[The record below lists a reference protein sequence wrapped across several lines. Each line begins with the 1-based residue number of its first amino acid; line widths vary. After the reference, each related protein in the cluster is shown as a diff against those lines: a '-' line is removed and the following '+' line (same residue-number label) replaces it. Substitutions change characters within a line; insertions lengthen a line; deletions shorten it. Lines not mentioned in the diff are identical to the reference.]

1 MIPERNNY
9 MRKFIPILLVTT
21 LLFGLVGCSNKTI
34 VGPTTVATTSET
46 TTEPTLPDPPADRA
60 DITFNPNKIP
70 QHYQLTIEHTAR
82 TDSTNSTVTTWYF
95 VYLYSDITGV
105 CSYDLTKLVQTY
117 DEEGNLADEQK
128 YVRSSIEK
136 EGTEAYISPEEWQST
151 LNQATSIFSNWQI
164 FVDESSLE
172 VTDPQFEANS
182 ITFVSFEDPKNN
194 IEFQRLY
201 FAYNSDDL
209 QNYLLSVP
217 MPATPIN

>member
-1 MIPERNNY
+1 

-34 VGPTTVATTSET
+34 VDSTTVATTSET
-46 TTEPTLPDPPADRA
+46 TTALPDQRV
-60 DITFNPNKIP
+60 DITFNPDKIP
-70 QHYQLTIEHTAR
+70 QHYELTIEHT
-82 TDSTNSTVTTWYF
+82 TNNTITTWDF
-95 VYLYSDITGV
+95 VYLNSDTTGV
-105 CSYDLTKLVQTY
+105 CSYDLTKCVQTY
-117 DEEGNLADEQK
+117 DEEGNLADEQR
-128 YVRSSIEK
+128 YVRSSIEN

-151 LNQATSIFSNWQI
+151 LNQAIGIFSKWQV
-164 FVDESSLE
+164 FVDESSLG
-172 VTDPQFEANS
+172 VTDPQFVANC

-217 MPATPIN
+217 MPDTPIN

>member
-1 MIPERNNY
+1 MRLFPERKNY

-34 VGPTTVATTSET
+34 VGPTTVATNSET

-70 QHYQLTIEHTAR
+70 QQYELTIER
-82 TDSTNSTVTTWYF
+82 TDSTNNTVTTWYF
-95 VYLYSDITGV
+95 VYLYSDKTGV

-117 DEEGNLADEQK
+117 DEEGNLANEQK

-151 LNQATSIFSNWQI
+151 LNQTISIFSNWQI

-172 VTDPQFEANS
+172 VTDTQFKANS
-182 ITFVSFEDPKNN
+182 ITFVSFEDPMNN

-209 QNYLLSVP
+209 QNYLLSVS